1 VAVGKGIFWWRF
13 TDSNRGPVDYDRRR
27 FRDFFFDFNDLRR
40 QKLLMRIERTPTL
53 QPSEKPCYA
62 A

>member
-1 VAVGKGIFWWRF
+1 VRTQRAFVWWRF

-27 FRDFFFDFNDLRR
+27 FRDFFFDFNDLCR
-40 QKLLMRIERTPTL
+40 QKSLMRIERTPTL